1 MVCKV
6 KLSESE
12 KRCDNDPIA
21 YEEDDEM
28 LNFNKKSTGGV
39 LLPAEISCD
48 YDVRLALDMPFS
60 YPYPQTLPALFWPLP
75 WRRRA

>member
-12 KRCDNDPIA
+12 KRCDNNPIA
-21 YEEDDEM
+21 YEEGDEM
-28 LNFNKKSTGGV
+28 LNKKSTGGV
-39 LLPAEISCD
+39 LLPAEISCA
-48 YDVRLALDMPFS
+48 YDVRWALDMPFS